1 MKPGEKIKA
10 LREEKKLLLT
20 DVAQRVQLETAQLES
35 IENGSVAPSLG
46 VLIKLARVLGVR
58 LGTFLDD
65 QVKSG
70 ACITRKGDAEKTISM
85 SGPEASKKENLS
97 FFSLARQKAD
107 RHMEPFLVE
116 IQPGVPVSPQA
127 STHEGEEFIYVLKG
141 SIAIHYGKD
150 EYILNEG
157 DSIYLDS
164 VVKHQIQS
172 ANNEKALLVAVVYLP
187 V

>member
-1 MKPGEKIKA
+1 MKPGEKIRT
-10 LREEKKLLLT
+10 LREEKKISIT
-20 DVAQRVQLETAQLES
+20 DIAQRVHLEENQIIS
-35 IENGSVAPSLG
+35 IEDGSVAPSLG

-65 QVKSG
+65 QLMPG
-70 ACITRKGDAEKTISM
+70 ACVTRKGDAEKTISL
-85 SGPEASKKENLS
+85 SGPESSKKENLS
-97 FFSLARQKAD
+97 FFSLAGKKSD

-116 IQPGVPVSPQA
+116 ILPGTPVAPIA
-127 STHEGEEFIYVLKG
+127 STHEGEEFIFVLKG
-141 SIAIHYGKD
+141 SISISYGKD

-164 VVKHQIQS
+164 IVKHLVSS
-172 ANNEKALLVAVVYLP
+172 ANEEKALLVAVVYIP